1 MHCKKCGNRILEDE
15 KMWRS
20 CKRDGNEINLSMP
33 EENISSNRDCGIA
46 GSNNSKS
53 QDICEELTFSGEYL
67 FLRTYTL
74 MKVNTTVQVYSAF
87 MKIRQS
93 IKMFFAKEH
102 IDEKKIGF
110 SEIQSV
116 ESCTI
121 ITLGNLIF
129 GIEFILLSLYGF
141 YLGNVDELVLLCV
154 VLFLC
159 IMFSDT
165 YKKEIKITLIN
176 GNVLDIPLGK
186 KDKVEKIFTYIGS
199 NKIVMNGKIGFKWEK
214 QDGIIIAFGVF
225 LALLCSYGFS
235 L

>member
-20 CKRDGNEINLSMP
+20 CKRGGNEINLSMP

-102 IDEKKIGF
+102 IDEK
-110 SEIQSV
+110 
-116 ESCTI
+116 
-121 ITLGNLIF
+121 NWIF
-129 GIEFILLSLYGF
+129 GNS
-141 YLGNVDELVLLCV
+141 V
-154 VLFLC
+154 
-159 IMFSDT
+159 S
-165 YKKEIKITLIN
+165 
-176 GNVLDIPLGK
+176 
-186 KDKVEKIFTYIGS
+186 
-199 NKIVMNGKIGFKWEK
+199 
-214 QDGIIIAFGVF
+214 
-225 LALLCSYGFS
+225 
-235 L
+235 